1 MGLSGEQENACL
13 KENDLV
19 LNKQQDVEGGEGQQ
33 SHRDQKLAGT
43 QESGTK

>member
-1 MGLSGEQENACL
+1 MGLSGEQENTCL

-19 LNKQQDVEGGEGQQ
+19 LNKQQEEKANKVTGT
-33 SHRDQKLAGT
+33 RNLTGT